1 LIGTLAGAVT
11 SSNVAI
17 GAYGVAMAYA
27 SSTDPVVKVT
37 NTNGWGNLPTGSTF
51 RSPAAAKPAQ
61 GTDGHVTIVQPDGS
75 LVEMWKAVRGVDGN
89 WTAGAAGR
97 APAGAYGYDT
107 AACRGSS
114 FTLPAGLVTP
124 DEVRAGRITHALAV
138 VLPGA
143 AVRKASVYPSTDTD
157 GIMVGSQYIP
167 EGARLVLDPT
177 ANLSGL
183 SALERVVAK
192 ALQEYGAIVVDKTGG
207 GDLSFLAEA
216 PETWTAYGQPDQWA
230 ALGYSGYPQLSNLVP
245 LVRSLHVAT
254 MSDLRLKG

>member
-1 LIGTLAGAVT
+1 
-11 SSNVAI
+11 
-17 GAYGVAMAYA
+17 
-27 SSTDPVVKVT
+27 
-37 NTNGWGNLPTGSTF
+37 
-51 RSPAAAKPAQ
+51 
-61 GTDGHVTIVQPDGS
+61 
-75 LVEMWKAVRGVDGN
+75 
-89 WTAGAAGR
+89 
-97 APAGAYGYDT
+97 
-107 AACRGSS
+107 
-114 FTLPAGLVTP
+114 
-124 DEVRAGRITHALAV
+124 
-138 VLPGA
+138 
-143 AVRKASVYPSTDTD
+143 
-157 GIMVGSQYIP
+157 MVGSQYIP